1 MCITYVNK
9 FLLQPTTFNNLNHER
24 VYLVVKVVI
33 LLVSPLVVLVE
44 NLERALWEQD
54 YTLTKVDDYFMDRT
68 MTEGWHK

>member
-1 MCITYVNK
+1 M
-9 FLLQPTTFNNLNHER
+9 
-24 VYLVVKVVI
+24 VKVVI